1 MFWSRSTSERRIS
14 WRQLIDAGGLLL
26 RKILKLHLNYL
37 CNYLYYT
44 ISIYLHKN
52 RCIKFP
58 QIIFFQTKHSR
69 TSTSLVNIFFYLN
82 SLAKYCTRTFSKLPL
97 YSLLTVFSVPQ
108 SHLIFQRQT
117 RRFYLLLID
126 YCPRCHQYLWLLK
139 SEAIVEMVA
148 LRYPSICHLLTLE
161 FYRLSKKR
169 LTQY

>member
-1 MFWSRSTSERRIS
+1 MAHVRPWFGFAMFWSRSTSERRIS

-69 TSTSLVNIFFYLN
+69 TSTSLVNISWPQFFGKVLYPHVLKASIIFSPN
-82 SLAKYCTRTFSKLPL
+82 STQCSAKSPNLSETNKTFLSITNR
-97 YSLLTVFSVPQ
+97 LLSQ
-108 SHLIFQRQT
+108 
-117 RRFYLLLID
+117 
-126 YCPRCHQYLWLLK
+126 
-139 SEAIVEMVA
+139 M
-148 LRYPSICHLLTLE
+148 PSIFVIT
-161 FYRLSKKR
+161 
-169 LTQY
+169 